1 MVYGRNVAG
10 RTLDFEA
17 SGALL
22 AASLVMRDRETD
34 SWWSIM
40 SSEAIGGPLEGT
52 RLPELPVGE
61 KTTWGEWREKHPET
75 RVLSVEGKEHL
86 PTNPY
91 EKYFTSEGT
100 FRDAEPA
107 DDRLPAKE
115 SIFTFHLGGEPWA
128 VPHRSF
134 AGGEVFDL
142 PGEEREL
149 LLFREE
155 GASVYASTE
164 AWLVAPGAAGEDPRL
179 ERLLAAARAG
189 ESGFERLEGFD
200 TFWYTWVGVNEE
212 TRLLR

>member
-52 RLPELPVGE
+52 ELVELPVGE
-61 KTTWGEWREKHPET
+61 KTPWSAWRREHPET
-75 RVLSVEGKEHL
+75 LVLSVEGQEHVA
-86 PTNPY
+86 TDPY
-91 EKYFTSEGT
+91 ESYLASGET
-100 FRDAEPA
+100 FREAELS

-115 SIFTFHLGGEPWA
+115 PVFTFHLGDEAWA
-128 VPHRSF
+128 VPHAAF
-134 AGGEVFDL
+134 PGGDL
-142 PGEEREL
+142 FELPERDRKL

-155 GASVYASTE
+155 GASVYASTD
-164 AWLVAPGAAGEDPRL
+164 AWLVEPSVVADRKLPVELVD
-179 ERLLAAARAG
+179 AARAG
-189 ESGFERLEGFD
+189 EAGFERLGGFD
-200 TFWYTWVGVNEE
+200 TFWYTWVGVNRD